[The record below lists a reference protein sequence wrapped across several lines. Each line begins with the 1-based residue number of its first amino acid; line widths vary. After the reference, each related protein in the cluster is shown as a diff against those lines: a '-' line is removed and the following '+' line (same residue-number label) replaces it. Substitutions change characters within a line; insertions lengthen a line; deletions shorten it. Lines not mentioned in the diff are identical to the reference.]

1 MLLKCNFQN
10 CSLPFFNTKLI
21 ESFKIIIKS
30 FNPKQA
36 GGGGG
41 RCKGIFVKI
50 NIFLM
55 PRKSP

>member
-41 RCKGIFVKI
+41 RCKGIFVKKKH
-50 NIFLM
+50 IFNA
-55 PRKSP
+55 